1 MTADRDL
8 IAAVLFLA
16 AGTLALRLS
25 GSLLR
30 TRLEL
35 TPRLQALI
43 AMSVAVLFCALIMTS
58 ALLGPDGF
66 AGVARPT
73 AVAVA
78 GALAYKRAP
87 FVVVVVAAAGTASA
101 LRLLGLP

>member
-1 MTADRDL
+1 MTTDREL

-16 AGTLALRLS
+16 TGTLALRLA
-25 GSLLR
+25 GPLLR

-43 AMSVAVLFCALIMTS
+43 AMSVAVLFSALITTS

-66 AGVARPT
+66 AGIARPT

-78 GALAYKRAP
+78 GALACKRAP
-87 FVVVVVAAAGTASA
+87 FVVVVLAAAGTAA
-101 LRLLGLP
+101 TLRLLGLP

>member
-8 IAAVLFLA
+8 IAAVLLLA

-25 GSLLR
+25 GPLLR
-30 TRLEL
+30 TRLTL

-43 AMSVAVLFCALIMTS
+43 AMSVAVLFCALITTS
-58 ALLGPDGF
+58 AVLGPDGF

-78 GALAYKRAP
+78 GVLAYRRAP
-87 FVVVVVAAAGTASA
+87 FVVVVAAAAGIAGA

>member
-1 MTADRDL
+1 MTTDRDL
-8 IAAVLFLA
+8 VAAVLLLA
-16 AGTLALRLS
+16 TGTLALRLA
-25 GSLLR
+25 GPALR

-43 AMSVAVLFCALIMTS
+43 AMSVAVLFCALITTS
-58 ALLGPDGF
+58 ALLQPDGF

-87 FVVVVVAAAGTASA
+87 FVVVVTAAAGSAAA
-101 LRLLGLP
+101 LRLIGLP